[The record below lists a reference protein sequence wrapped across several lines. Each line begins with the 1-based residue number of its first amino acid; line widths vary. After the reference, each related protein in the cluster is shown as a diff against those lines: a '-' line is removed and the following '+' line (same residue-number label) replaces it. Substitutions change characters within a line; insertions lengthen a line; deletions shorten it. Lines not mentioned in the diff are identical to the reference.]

1 LNDPGTP
8 PELEALVT
16 RKFTC
21 YYQYKQR
28 HKKLFSATNDE
39 CTEVAAEL
47 IDAYIENRVIYD
59 ELEYYRV
66 SGKVLGKHPIFRQFT
81 RNKEINSM
89 SAKEL
94 CHEQKKLMNNIWRVN
109 NEMKKEDKP
118 HLYAVRKVKL
128 EQYERDL
135 ALINKLLND

>member
-1 LNDPGTP
+1 MNDPGTP

-21 YYQYKQR
+21 YYQYKQL

-66 SGKVLGKHPIFRQFT
+66 SGKVLGKHPIFLQFA
-81 RNKEINSM
+81 RNKQINSM
-89 SAKEL
+89 SIKDLFRER
-94 CHEQKKLMNNIWRVN
+94 QKLTNNIWRIN
-109 NEMKKEDKP
+109 NEIKKGDKP
-118 HLYAVRKVKL
+118 HLYAVRKAKL

>member
-1 LNDPGTP
+1 MNDPGTP

-94 CHEQKKLMNNIWRVN
+94 CHEQKKLINNIWRVN

-118 HLYAVRKVKL
+118 HLYAARKVKL

>member
-1 LNDPGTP
+1 MNDPGTP

-21 YYQYKQR
+21 YYQYKQL

-94 CHEQKKLMNNIWRVN
+94 CHEQKKLMNNIWRVH

>member
-21 YYQYKQR
+21 YYQYKQL

-94 CHEQKKLMNNIWRVN
+94 CHEQKKLINNIWRVN

-118 HLYAVRKVKL
+118 HLYAARKVKL

>member
-21 YYQYKQR
+21 YYQYKQL

-47 IDAYIENRVIYD
+47 IEAYIENRVIYD

-66 SGKVLGKHPIFRQFT
+66 SGKVLGKHPIFLQFA
-81 RNKEINSM
+81 RNKQINSM
-89 SAKEL
+89 SIKDLFRER
-94 CHEQKKLMNNIWRVN
+94 QKLTNNIWRIN
-109 NEMKKEDKP
+109 NEIKKGDKP
-118 HLYAVRKVKL
+118 HLYAVRKAKL